1 MINDHISDGLK
12 HGLDLLSIATLLG
25 TLVSV
30 LPSIAAGLTIVWTLL
45 RIYESPTVTG
55 WLERRRR
62 DK

>member
-45 RIYESPTVTG
+45 RIYETETVKRWTG
-55 WLERRRR
+55 R

>member
-12 HGLDLLSIATLLG
+12 LFLDLASLITLLG